1 MTVFA
6 KNMDEAGGRGPYF
19 GWRVIFALALLGAVL
34 IGVAIST
41 FVMFAVPLS
50 AEFGWSESETGALV
64 SAMWLTG
71 PLALFL
77 GPAVP
82 RLGAW
87 RMVIF
92 GMLVQIAMLFAMQW
106 VTTYEQMVT
115 ARVVMGIGMVAMVP
129 AGPVIVAQWFRR
141 RFSTAMAIVWSSSA
155 FGQIFIGPL
164 TVWLYEQ
171 YGWRNAAALLGLLV
185 GLLLAV
191 AIAVVRGGRSPESL
205 TIDVAAI
212 EGAAPDAGPTADGL
226 ATAAVKRPSLLH
238 INWAAAAPMSLAA
251 LCAGLTT
258 IALQAEAP
266 IFFDALGLTQAN
278 AALLLSL
285 FAATALAGVIL
296 SGWMCDRYPPL
307 VASLVVSLAFFA
319 GVAALWLAANG
330 HSPVTATLGMALL
343 GYGLGAGEILWVTLF
358 KRQFGSAVFGATY
371 GLFYCCFQLGMA
383 AGGPVGGLSFE
394 RWGAGGFLATLALAY
409 AAPTLFGAWRP
420 GRMAETHPGKTI

>member
-1 MTVFA
+1 MTGFV
-6 KNMDEAGGRGPYF
+6 KYMEESGGRGPYF

-34 IGVAIST
+34 IGVAISA

-71 PLALFL
+71 PLALVL
-77 GPAVP
+77 GPAVT

-87 RMVIF
+87 RMVVF
-92 GMLVQIAMLFAMQW
+92 GMAVQIATLFAMPW
-106 VTTYEQMVT
+106 VTTYEQMAA

-164 TVWLYEQ
+164 TVWLYEH
-171 YGWRNAAALLGLLV
+171 YGWRNAAALLGVLV
-185 GLLLAV
+185 GLSLAV

-205 TIDVAAI
+205 AIDVAAI
-212 EGAAPDAGPTADGL
+212 EGAAPDAGQSADRP
-226 ATAAVKRPSLLH
+226 ATAAMGRPSLLH
-238 INWAAAAPMSLAA
+238 INWTAAVPMSVAA
-251 LCAGLTT
+251 LCAGLAT

-266 IFFDALGLTQAN
+266 IFLDALGLTQAH

-296 SGWMCDRYPPL
+296 SGWMCDRYPPI
-307 VASLVVSLAFFA
+307 VTSLAVSLAFFA
-319 GVAALWLAANG
+319 GIAALWLAVKGLSAAA
-330 HSPVTATLGMALL
+330 ATLGMGLL
-343 GYGLGAGEILWVTLF
+343 GYGLGGGEILWVTLF

-383 AGGPVGGLSFE
+383 AGGPVGGLAFE
-394 RWGAGGFLATLALAY
+394 RWGASGFVAALAIAY
-409 AAPTLFGAWRP
+409 AVPTLFGAWRP
-420 GRMAETHPGKTI
+420 GRMAETHLGKPA

>member
-1 MTVFA
+1 MTGFA
-6 KNMDEAGGRGPYF
+6 KNMEESGGQGPYF

-41 FVMFAVPLS
+41 FVMFAVPLN

-71 PLALFL
+71 PLALVL
-77 GPAVP
+77 GPAVT

-87 RMVIF
+87 RMVVF
-92 GMLVQIAMLFAMQW
+92 GMAVQVAMLFAMQW
-106 VTTYEQMVT
+106 VTTYEQMVA

-129 AGPVIVAQWFRR
+129 AGPVIVAQWFRQ

-155 FGQIFIGPL
+155 LGQIFIGPL

-185 GLLLAV
+185 GMALAI

-205 TIDVAAI
+205 AIDVAVI
-212 EGAAPDAGPTADGL
+212 EGAAPDAGLAADGPAAAG
-226 ATAAVKRPSLLH
+226 ATQPSLLR

-266 IFFDALGLTQAN
+266 IFFAALGLTQAH

-296 SGWMCDRYPPL
+296 TGWMCDRYPP
-307 VASLVVSLAFFA
+307 VVTSLVVSLTFFT
-319 GVAALWLAANG
+319 GIAALWLASKG
-330 HSPVTATLGMALL
+330 HSAAAAALGMGLL

-358 KRQFGSAVFGATY
+358 KRQFGSAIFGATY

-383 AGGPVGGLSFE
+383 AGGPAGGLAFE
-394 RWGAGGFLATLALAY
+394 RWGASGFVAALAVAY
-409 AAPTLFGAWRP
+409 VLPTLFGAWRP
-420 GRMAETHPGKTI
+420 GRMAETHPGKAA